1 MNPKRDLV
9 DRVFHASRG
18 FGHNPGLGLTFPLLW
33 GAQWKAY
40 KYTPPHQLVEIELVH
55 SKINWKTPISN
66 LKPFGCW
73 KIQNKLS
80 GWLKILLKFGFGLMV
95 LLCDADIQTCIFATT
110 TTSVEEILIINQNVS
125 YSR

>member
-1 MNPKRDLV
+1 LKFD
-9 DRVFHASRG
+9 
-18 FGHNPGLGLTFPLLW
+18 
-33 GAQWKAY
+33 
-40 KYTPPHQLVEIELVH
+40 
-55 SKINWKTPISN
+55 